1 MDIYNK
7 IISRRTIRKFKQ
19 VEIPVDI
26 LKKLVNAGRLAP
38 SAGNRQPLEY
48 FIATDNDLKVKIF
61 STLSWAIYIRPEGN

>member
-19 VEIPVDI
+19 VEISVDI

-38 SAGNRQPLEY
+38 S
-48 FIATDNDLKVKIF
+48 
-61 STLSWAIYIRPEGN
+61 